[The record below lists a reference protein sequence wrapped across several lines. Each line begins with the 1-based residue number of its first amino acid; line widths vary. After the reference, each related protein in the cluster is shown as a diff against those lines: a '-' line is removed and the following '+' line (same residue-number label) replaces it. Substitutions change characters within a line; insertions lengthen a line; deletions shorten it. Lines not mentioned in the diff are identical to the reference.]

1 MAYINDHVCIFS
13 LTKCRLGWIMHSK
26 VKRYM
31 EYLFHVLLAGDVSGR
46 SWIIVARG
54 PAVPAAEALKH

>member
-1 MAYINDHVCIFS
+1 
-13 LTKCRLGWIMHSK
+13 MHSK

-31 EYLFHVLLAGDVSGR
+31 EYLFHVSLAGDVSGR

-54 PAVPAAEALKH
+54 PDVPAAEALKH